1 MLTKLILGLIG
12 LALSVTFFAIPIIKV
27 QETALIVVVL
37 IGVAMSVYEFIEEL
51 RSPD

>member
-12 LALSVTFFAIPIIKV
+12 LTLAIGFFAIPIFKV
-27 QETALIVVVL
+27 QETALIVIVL
-37 IGVAMSVYEFIEEL
+37 IGVAMAVYEFIEEV

>member
-12 LALSVTFFAIPIIKV
+12 LVLAVAFFAIPVFKV
-27 QETALIVVVL
+27 QETALIVIVL
-37 IGVAMSVYEFIEEL
+37 IGVAMAVYEFIEEL